1 MSERRSELKA
11 VSNAAEQAA
20 GIAGRDVSQLTA
32 QWLENWSQIN
42 GRLVSLAQAGLRNS
56 IDAAEQ
62 LRQCQSP
69 ADLVDTQ
76 MKLARRAYDDYMDEA
91 RTLSELV
98 VKMSSEALSS
108 TGAVTRLPR

>member
-11 VSNAAEQAA
+11 VNKAAEAA
-20 GIAGRDVSQLTA
+20 VGIAGQEVGQLA
-32 QWLENWSQIN
+32 ALWVENWNQIN
-42 GRLVSLAQAGLRNS
+42 ERLVSFAQAGLRNS
-56 IDAAEQ
+56 VDAAEQ

-76 MKLARRAYDDYMDEA
+76 IKLARRAYDDYLDEA

-98 VKMSSEALSS
+98 VKMSSDAL
-108 TGAVTRLPR
+108 TNAANAARQPR

>member
-11 VSNAAEQAA
+11 VSNAAEQAS
-20 GIAGRDVSQLTA
+20 GIAGRDVSLLAA
-32 QWLENWSQIN
+32 QWMENWSQIN

-56 IDAAEQ
+56 IDAADQ

-69 ADLVDTQ
+69 ADVMDTGI
-76 MKLARRAYDDYMDEA
+76 KLARRAYDDYLDEA

-108 TGAVTRLPR
+108 TAASTRLPR

>member
-11 VSNAAEQAA
+11 VSNAEQA
-20 GIAGRDVSQLTA
+20 AGRDVSQLAA
-32 QWLENWSQIN
+32 QWMENWSQLN
-42 GRLVSLAQAGLRNS
+42 GRLVSLTQAGLRNS

-69 ADLVDTQ
+69 ADVMDTGI
-76 MKLARRAYDDYMDEA
+76 KLARRAYDDYLDEA

-98 VKMSSEALSS
+98 VKMSSEALGS
-108 TGAVTRLPR
+108 TAAFPRLPR